1 MSQGK
6 EHKPT
11 QELRD
16 KVIDLAS
23 NGITQEEIAEC
34 LGIVLQTLHKYYS
47 KELKT
52 ARVDKVRQVG
62 NNLFQKAVN
71 GDVGAQIFFL
81 KTQGRWRTEDS
92 KVMQESNEDLNKE
105 MKALRAELDKKN
117 KREY

>member
-1 MSQGK
+1 MAQGK

-11 QELRD
+11 TLLRE

-23 NGITQEEIAEC
+23 NGITHEEIAEE
-34 LGIVLQTLHKYYS
+34 LDLNLETLYKYY
-47 KELKT
+47 KKDLKI
-52 ARVDKVRQVG
+52 ARISKVRQVG
-62 NNLFQKAVN
+62 NNLFQKALN
-71 GDVGAQIFFL
+71 GDVSAQIFFL

-92 KVMQESNEDLNKE
+92 KILQESNEDLNKE